1 MANGVY
7 LGAKQGAGGD
17 SGTGATLQID
27 ITRGLKLETDVGS
40 GKGGNSVGLT
50 YEYEY

>member
-1 MANGVY
+1 MPAPGRR
-7 LGAKQGAGGD
+7 
-17 SGTGATLQID
+17 SRSTSP
-27 ITRGLKLETDVGS
+27 RGLKLETDVGS